1 MRGTKF
7 ENMKNAA
14 IAILLGY
21 IAATSLE
28 WRDVICQIGGG
39 YIVAQIIWV
48 FLVAYDELLRKR
60 RHSRRNHKRTANM

>member
-1 MRGTKF
+1 MKGSRR

-14 IAILLGY
+14 ISLLLGF

-39 YIVAQIIWV
+39 YIVMQVVWV
-48 FLVAYDELLRKR
+48 ALTTYDEILRKR
-60 RHSRRNHKRTANM
+60 RGTMYSKRRARS

>member
-1 MRGTKF
+1 MKGSKR

-14 IAILLGY
+14 ISILLGF

-48 FLVAYDELLRKR
+48 FLTTYDEILRKR
-60 RHSRRNHKRTANM
+60 RGTMYSKRKARP